1 MKAYRLRITGIEDFV
16 IISPRVLGMILQKI
30 SDSESRTLEIPVES
44 IMPPGYT
51 QYLVNVLNSNRENKL
66 FKFSQIKDDRIM
78 AKHVYQ
84 IMEYQMQRLKIESE
98 DCFQKI
104 ILCAGNTE
112 QTMEY
117 EVEAKDSFFCICK
130 NENSKFLYVFPNG
143 KQECVLVECE
153 NDYSL

>member
-1 MKAYRLRITGIEDFV
+1 MKEYRLRITGVEDFV

-30 SDSESRTLEIPVES
+30 SESESRMLEIPVES

-66 FKFSQIKDDRIM
+66 FKFSQIKDDPIR
-78 AKHVYQ
+78 AEHVYQ
-84 IMEYQMQRLKIESE
+84 IIQYQMQRLKIESE

-104 ILCAGNTE
+104 VLCTGNTE

-130 NENSKFLYVFPNG
+130 NENSRFIYVFPNVN
-143 KQECVLVECE
+143 KRAF
-153 NDYSL
+153 

>member
-1 MKAYRLRITGIEDFV
+1 MKENRLRITGVEDFV

-30 SDSESRTLEIPVES
+30 SESRSRMLEIPVGS

-66 FKFSQIKDDRIM
+66 FKFSQIKDDPIR
-78 AKHVYQ
+78 AEHVYQ
-84 IMEYQMQRLKIESE
+84 IIQYQMQRLKIESE

-104 ILCAGNTE
+104 VLCTGNTE

-130 NENSKFLYVFPNG
+130 NENSRFIYVFPNG
-143 KQECVLVECE
+143 KQESVLVECK
-153 NDYSL
+153 NNI

>member
-1 MKAYRLRITGIEDFV
+1 MKEYRLRITGVEDFV

-30 SDSESRTLEIPVES
+30 SESDSRMLEIPVES

-66 FKFSQIKDDRIM
+66 FKFSQIKDDPIR
-78 AKHVYQ
+78 AEHVYQ
-84 IMEYQMQRLKIESE
+84 IIQYQMQRLKIESE

-104 ILCAGNTE
+104 VLCTGNTE

-117 EVEAKDSFFCICK
+117 AVEAKDSFFCICK
-130 NENSKFLYVFPNG
+130 NENSRFIYVFPSG
-143 KQECVLVECE
+143 KQESVLVECE
-153 NDYSL
+153 NNI